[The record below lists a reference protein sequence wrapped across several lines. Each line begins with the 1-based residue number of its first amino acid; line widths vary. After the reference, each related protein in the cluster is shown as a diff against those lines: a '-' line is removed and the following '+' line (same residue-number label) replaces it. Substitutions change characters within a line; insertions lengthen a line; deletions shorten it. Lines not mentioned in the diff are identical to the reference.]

1 MVYCAIYACDYAM
14 FTLCTDFTQLSYW
27 MEQKLEAMRLEAGI
41 AEMLQ
46 KEEQRKREVL
56 EAREKKYREHNKK
69 NLEVY
74 RIEKEMKQQ
83 KMLEEKQKKLLEIK
97 RALSEQARHDRE
109 R

>member
-1 MVYCAIYACDYAM
+1 M
-14 FTLCTDFTQLSYW
+14 FTLCTGFMQLSYW
-27 MEQKLEAMRLEAGI
+27 MEQKLEAMRLEASI

-46 KEEQRKREVL
+46 KEEQRRRQVL

-69 NLEVY
+69 NLEAY

-97 RALSEQARHDRE
+97 RSLSEQAQHDKE